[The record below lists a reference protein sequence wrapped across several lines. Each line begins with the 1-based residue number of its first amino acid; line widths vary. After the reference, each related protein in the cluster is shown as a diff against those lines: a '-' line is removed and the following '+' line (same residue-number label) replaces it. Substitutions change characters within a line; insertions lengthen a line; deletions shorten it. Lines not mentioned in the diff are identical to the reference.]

1 MITPNYTSLDG
12 RIRFYNCD
20 CMDLMN
26 CGKVWDL
33 AVVDPP
39 YGINISQTF
48 GGEKRKS
55 GKGAALKSAFT
66 KKDWDSAI
74 PDKSY
79 FDELF
84 RISKNQI
91 IWGANYFTEYL
102 PNSMGWLAWNKNNGT
117 TKFSDCELAFTS
129 YDKALRMFTYTWN
142 GMLQQNM
149 KNKEDRIHPTQKPTD
164 LYRWILKNYAKAG
177 DTILD
182 THGGSMSSAIACHM
196 EGFELDICELDKEYF
211 DAAVNRFK
219 IYEQQQ
225 KLF

>member
-20 CMDLMN
+20 CMELM
-26 CGKVWDL
+26 GSGDVWDL
-33 AVVDPP
+33 ALVDPP

-149 KNKEDRIHPTQKPTD
+149 KNKERRIHPTQKPIQ
-164 LYRWILKNYAKAG
+164 LYRWILQNYAKAG

-219 IYEQQQ
+219 IYEQQLT
-225 KLF
+225 LF

>member
-1 MITPNYTSLDG
+1 MNYRSKIELH
-12 RIRFYNCD
+12 NVD
-20 CMDLMN
+20 CMEYMKSCKDKQFN
-26 CGKVWDL
+26 L
-33 AVVDPP
+33 AICDPP

-84 RISKNQI
+84 RISTNQI

-149 KNKEDRIHPTQKPTD
+149 KNKEKRIHPTQKPVE
-164 LYRWILKNYAKAG
+164 LYRWLLTNYAKEG
-177 DTILD
+177 DTIFDSHL
-182 THGGSMSSAIACHM
+182 GSGSIAIACDNL
-196 EGFELDICELDKEYF
+196 GFDLTGCEIDKEYF
-211 DAAVNRFK
+211 DSAVKRLEPYRN
-219 IYEQQQ
+219 Q
-225 KLF
+225 KALF

>member
-1 MITPNYTSLDG
+1 MITPNYASLDG

>member
-1 MITPNYTSLDG
+1 MNYRSKIELH
-12 RIRFYNCD
+12 NVD
-20 CMDLMN
+20 CMEYMKSCKD
-26 CGKVWDL
+26 KQFEL
-33 AVVDPP
+33 AICDPP

-84 RISKNQI
+84 RISTNQI

-149 KNKEDRIHPTQKPTD
+149 KNKEKRIHPTQKPVE
-164 LYRWILKNYAKAG
+164 LYRWLLTNYAKEG
-177 DTILD
+177 DTIFDSHL
-182 THGGSMSSAIACHM
+182 GSGSIAIACDNL
-196 EGFELDICELDKEYF
+196 GFDLTGCEIDKEYF
-211 DAAVNRFK
+211 EASVKRLEPYRN
-219 IYEQQQ
+219 Q
-225 KLF
+225 KALF